1 MIFIVISHID
11 FCKDDLQAF
20 HVFLFLQITKAVARV
35 KVLAQSGLQNILSF
49 NALKILSQNSYW
61 HWE

>member
-11 FCKDDLQAF
+11 FCQDDLQAF

-49 NALKILSQNSYW
+49 NVLKILSQNSYW